1 LVSFQEDVKLW
12 TPDVIPSDIDPSMAK
27 FLLTE
32 VGDQFCDII
41 QQEQDAK
48 DISMAKGQ

>member
-1 LVSFQEDVKLW
+1 
-12 TPDVIPSDIDPSMAK
+12 MAK

-41 QQEQDAK
+41 QQELDAK
-48 DISMAKGQ
+48 DISMAKGKTLYFTACVMHAA